1 MSPEPRVKNIFSP
14 LKMISD
20 YLFFK
25 GREIFI
31 GKQDD
36 HTVGLVGQ
44 NHIYVESDHWILGK
58 GQNGENVIF

>member
-1 MSPEPRVKNIFSP
+1 
-14 LKMISD
+14 MISD

-31 GKQDD
+31 GKQD
-36 HTVGLVGQ
+36 HHAVGLVGQ

-58 GQNGENVIF
+58 RQNGENVIF